1 MPFLGRGK
9 GGEEEI
15 RLCVQGNKVQIIEQ
29 CCANCRGL
37 SFIRYGGEL
46 VIAGGY
52 GFDNQYSVPVR
63 IGRDFLLTTT
73 FRPILGPTQ
82 LPF

>member
-1 MPFLGRGK
+1 
-9 GGEEEI
+9 
-15 RLCVQGNKVQIIEQ
+15 VQIIEQ

-46 VIAGGY
+46 VIGGGY
-52 GFDNQYSVPVR
+52 GSDNQYSVP
-63 IGRDFLLTTT
+63 GRRGKDFLLTTT

-82 LPF
+82 RPF